1 MSADNDHDHL
11 HRERNRAQKLFP
23 HSKARR
29 VGLTP
34 LRNPNHEDDDD
45 TQKSDDEGSGNRRSL
60 QPASARPT
68 RAGSPSEAS
77 DLRFEIY

>member
-1 MSADNDHDHL
+1 MIICIVKGTS
-11 HRERNRAQKLFP
+11 AQKLFP

-45 TQKSDDEGSGNRRSL
+45 TQKSDDQGIGEPALAPAGEPQTDACRKSLRSL
-60 QPASARPT
+60 
-68 RAGSPSEAS
+68 
-77 DLRFEIY
+77 RFAL